1 MERKEPTMKIAALIL
16 LAFFFTIAGMAQPT
30 KKVIAVIN
38 RADWCHVCQANG
50 EKMMKEVMPVFKD
63 SDIRFIMNDLT
74 NDETKNTS
82 KMVLEENKV
91 YEAVKKIKSTG
102 MLLLVDELTGKL
114 IDKISLAEPVD
125 KLLDAIRKSFG
136 S

>member
-1 MERKEPTMKIAALIL
+1 MKRKEPAMKIAALIL
-16 LAFFFTIAGMAQPT
+16 LAFSFTIAGMAQPT

-125 KLLDAIRKSFG
+125 KLLDAIRKSFV

>member
-1 MERKEPTMKIAALIL
+1 MKRKEPAMKIAALIL
-16 LAFFFTIAGMAQPT
+16 LAFSFTIAGMAQPT

-114 IDKISLAEPVD
+114 IDKISLAEPVY